1 MPLTVY
7 SNVIMPASL
16 LAAGIRGKNMRRN
29 ARTQDQGGYQTVNAI
44 WSRTLRQYELG
55 TVPLTVAQ
63 WQTLEGLFEATD
75 AGAYGFLMA
84 DPKDSAASLSEG
96 LLYPY
101 LGGLVGTIG
110 VGYGVPSY
118 RLHKRYTSA
127 GSTRTKDRAITRPQ
141 ATPTIKRAGS
151 TVTLGAS
158 AGNAAIDYDTGTVTF
173 VADSSSAVT
182 AVSVGA
188 TTQVTL
194 SAALSGLAVS
204 GRLYLTG
211 LTGAHAADLNG
222 LSHAVTA
229 VSGGGLNVYTLA
241 TNTAGRTITAAG
253 TGFKYPQPSEALTWS
268 GNFYVPVHFAN
279 DDIDWDLMVAGPAET
294 RFIAGPS
301 VLLEE
306 VRE

>member
-75 AGAYGFLMA
+75 AGAFGFLMA
-84 DPKDSAASLSEG
+84 DPKDSAVALSEG

-101 LGGLVGTIG
+101 LGGLIGAIG

-141 ATPTIKRAGS
+141 ATPVVKRGGS
-151 TVTLGAS
+151 AVTLGAS

-182 AVSVGA
+182 AVTVGSS
-188 TTQVTL
+188 TQVTL
-194 SAALSGLAVS
+194 SAALSGLSVS
-204 GRLYLTG
+204 DRLYLSG

-222 LSHAVTA
+222 MSHAISAIT
-229 VSGGGLNVYTLA
+229 GGGLNVYTLS
-241 TNTAGRTITAAG
+241 TNTAGRTITADG
-253 TGFKYPQPSEALTWS
+253 SGYKYPQASEALTWS

-279 DDIDWDLMVAGPAET
+279 DDIDWDLMVAGPADT